1 METGDASGARLVCGG
16 RWEVWRLAALR
27 QAPPQCVRADHLRR
41 QLEGLLNEHEVDL
54 VLSGHVHSYARTC
67 NVLGGK
73 CIDMDSG
80 G

>member
-1 METGDASGARLVCGG
+1 MTSWSC
-16 RWEVWRLAALR
+16 
-27 QAPPQCVRADHLRR
+27 RAGHLRK
-41 QLEGLLNEHEVDL
+41 QLEQLLNKHEVDL

-73 CIDMDSG
+73 CIDMDQG